1 MIFLQR
7 PLARIRKL
15 KGDLRELLE
24 GRSSKCVC
32 NGVSPSRRSS
42 PKASN
47 NQEASTSR
55 IVRCNERDSTHA
67 TPSPVRRPNEVQVP
81 QRFQACKLLSW
92 YKEGEV
98 VAEAEIG
105 ETDPSKEIHGMPI
118 GLGAYTICVKITY
131 VEDAHVYRPTS
142 EVKYVGE
149 AVSNF
154 ITWPKDRISYQ

>member
-1 MIFLQR
+1 MNDRLVQLEELKMCLQW
-7 PLARIRKL
+7 
-15 KGDLRELLE
+15 
-24 GRSSKCVC
+24 
-32 NGVSPSRRSS
+32 SPPSHRSS

-67 TPSPVRRPNEVQVP
+67 TPSPVRRPNEFQVP
-81 QRFQACKLLSW
+81 ERFQSCKLLSW

-105 ETDPSKEIHGMPI
+105 ETNPQMQIHGLSI
-118 GLGAYTICVKITY
+118 GLGAYTVCVRTAY
-131 VEDAHVYRPTS
+131 VEDSHVYRPTS
-142 EVKYVGE
+142 EIKYVGE

-154 ITWPKDRISYQ
+154 IAWTKDRISYE

>member
-1 MIFLQR
+1 MIRECQESY
-7 PLARIRKL
+7 
-15 KGDLRELLE
+15 RELNDRMVQLE
-24 GRSSKCVC
+24 VRNSKCVC
-32 NGVSPSRRSS
+32 NGVSPSHRSS

-55 IVRCNERDSTHA
+55 IVLCNERYSTH
-67 TPSPVRRPNEVQVP
+67 TTLSPVRRPNEVQGP
-81 QRFQACKLLSW
+81 EIFQACKLLSW

-105 ETDPSKEIHGMPI
+105 ETDPSNEIHGMPI
-118 GLGAYTICVKITY
+118 GLGAYTVCVKVAY
-131 VEDAHVYRPTS
+131 VADAHVYRATS